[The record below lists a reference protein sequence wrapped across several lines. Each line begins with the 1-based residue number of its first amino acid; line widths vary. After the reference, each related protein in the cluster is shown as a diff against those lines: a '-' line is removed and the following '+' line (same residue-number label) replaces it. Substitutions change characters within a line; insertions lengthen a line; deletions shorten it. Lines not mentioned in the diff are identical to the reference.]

1 MKRLVSSLMAA
12 AMLTGAVAAGG
23 VLAESDAYIYGTMQ
37 IPYGAF
43 YAAEGVASEVDAV
56 TSATPTKWSSET
68 LAAGTY
74 SAAHEAD
81 AGGDILGV
89 VYPVAITQE
98 SLDALAD
105 ANYGFEALASVPGA
119 YKIVTV
125 EDGAAVF
132 SAVQGET
139 TVIEAEASL
148 SNNTAYGDFVVN
160 VAAINNA
167 NGTSDVGTIYGVLL
181 KTTDGAVYG
190 LRHLENI
197 WLDQLA
203 WSVGFVTEERSGNAL
218 SSEDYADMMG
228 KTICG
233 ITYITETGSHALS
246 TNLYVPVK
254 FDGGVEVASVPAAEG
269 AAAMTLTNLPE
280 DYAPE
285 YAVDGLRIQ
294 AEADRLTFTDAMP
307 GAYTLVVSDA
317 NGKYA
322 HLRADF
328 ILTTDVLPVAYDAET
343 NRLVAADGADPALA
357 QRFIENISAVTV
369 GDVEYS
375 ASGKGAVAIVNREG
389 GIDPEAAVTS
399 GRGAEAVT
407 TPVFAEGGEYALTV
421 VSTGFDQSIRFTA
434 SIRKE

>member
-23 VLAESDAYIYGTMQ
+23 ALAESDAYIYGTMQ

-105 ANYGFEALASVPGA
+105 ANYGFEALASVPEA
-119 YKIVTV
+119 CKILTV

-148 SNNTAYGDFVVN
+148 SDNTAYGDFVVN

-203 WSVGFVTEERSGNAL
+203 WSVGFVTEEHSGNAL
-218 SSEDYADMMG
+218 SSEDYADMM
-228 KTICG
+228 IAIMLPPF
-233 ITYITETGSHALS
+233 ITSFKRVRRRMKPGSWKRLQRLAYVFYGLMYIHVLLLNLS
-246 TNLYVPVK
+246 GART
-254 FDGGVEVASVPAAEG
+254 S
-269 AAAMTLTNLPE
+269 AAAQCN
-280 DYAPE
+280 
-285 YAVDGLRIQ
+285 V
-294 AEADRLTFTDAMP
+294 
-307 GAYTLVVSDA
+307 
-317 NGKYA
+317 
-322 HLRADF
+322 
-328 ILTTDVLPVAYDAET
+328 
-343 NRLVAADGADPALA
+343 
-357 QRFIENISAVTV
+357 
-369 GDVEYS
+369 
-375 ASGKGAVAIVNREG
+375 IV
-389 GIDPEAAVTS
+389 
-399 GRGAEAVT
+399 
-407 TPVFAEGGEYALTV
+407 
-421 VSTGFDQSIRFTA
+421 
-434 SIRKE
+434 

>member
-23 VLAESDAYIYGTMQ
+23 ALAESDAYIYGTMQ

-105 ANYGFEALASVPGA
+105 ANYGFEALESVPEA
-119 YKIVTV
+119 YKIVSV
-125 EDGAAVF
+125 EGGAAVF

-148 SNNTAYGDFVVN
+148 SDNTAYGDFVAN
-160 VAAINNA
+160 VVAINNA
-167 NGTSDVGTIYGVLL
+167 NGSSDVGTIYGVLL

-218 SSEDYADMMG
+218 SSEDYADMMIAIMLPLFITSFKRVRRRMKPG
-228 KTICG
+228 NWKRLQRLAYVFYGLMYIHVLLLNLRGARTSAAAQCTSSCSG
-233 ITYITETGSHALS
+233 IETGKEKRSPWL
-246 TNLYVPVK
+246 
-254 FDGGVEVASVPAAEG
+254 DAA
-269 AAAMTLTNLPE
+269 
-280 DYAPE
+280 
-285 YAVDGLRIQ
+285 
-294 AEADRLTFTDAMP
+294 
-307 GAYTLVVSDA
+307 
-317 NGKYA
+317 
-322 HLRADF
+322 HF
-328 ILTTDVLPVAYDAET
+328 IC
-343 NRLVAADGADPALA
+343 RC
-357 QRFIENISAVTV
+357 
-369 GDVEYS
+369 
-375 ASGKGAVAIVNREG
+375 
-389 GIDPEAAVTS
+389 
-399 GRGAEAVT
+399 
-407 TPVFAEGGEYALTV
+407 
-421 VSTGFDQSIRFTA
+421 
-434 SIRKE
+434 